1 MKYRKSI
8 EESRFNLT
16 RSRIACENE
25 KHQTAEK
32 TRLQTEQYMK
42 IMSEEKEQEWQK
54 KRVRCETVREKER
67 TTQLTVS
74 QVRQNKK

>member
-1 MKYRKSI
+1 
-8 EESRFNLT
+8 
-16 RSRIACENE
+16 
-25 KHQTAEK
+25 
-32 TRLQTEQYMK
+32 MK

-74 QVRQNKK
+74 QVRQNKKQQAEEVKLERLLRELAEKQ